1 MLLFEFD
8 SVLSLLVI
16 TFSHCV
22 KILVLR
28 VPGPLRNGL
37 SLTVLLSPVK
47 FLGNEYFR
55 LFRAYG
61 AEVQLGVIFYF
72 LNDV

>member
-8 SVLSLLVI
+8 SVLSLLMI
-16 TFSHCV
+16 FFCHAV
-22 KILVLR
+22 KILFLC
-28 VPGPLRNGL
+28 VPGPQRYGL
-37 SLTVLLSPVK
+37 LLTVLLSPVK